1 MSKAQLKK
9 VMSQMDADQIA
20 GLVLE
25 LYDARPEAKEYLDFF
40 VKPDIDAKLDKAKS
54 ALKKEFLRSARGRN
68 RTRTTRLRRIIKDI
82 ASLNPGGEAVCELMT
97 YTVETACTVGSDQ
110 LIKDVTQRGI
120 SGLLHDAIVEA
131 DRSGMLNAF
140 LPRIEKAI
148 RDMHPSDSRTA
159 EFKSLMKQTLDNTL
173 QGL

>member
-54 ALKKEFLRSARGRN
+54 AIKKELSRTARGRN
-68 RTRTTRLRRIIKDI
+68 RTRTTRLRRTIKDI

-97 YTVETACTVGSDQ
+97 YTVETACAAGSGQ

-120 SGLLHDAIVEA
+120 SRLLHDTIVEA
-131 DRSGMLNAF
+131 DRTGMLNVF

-148 RDMHPSDSRTA
+148 SIMRSSCSQTD
-159 EFKSLMKQTLDNTL
+159 EFKSLMTQTLDNTL
-173 QGL
+173 QEI

>member
-9 VMSQMDADQIA
+9 VMAQMDADQIA
-20 GLVLE
+20 DLVLE
-25 LYDARPEAKEYLDFF
+25 LYDARPEAKAYLDFF

-54 ALKKEFLRSARGRN
+54 AIKKELSRTARGRN
-68 RTRTTRLRRIIKDI
+68 RARTTRLRRIIKDI
-82 ASLNPGGEAVCELMT
+82 ASFNPGGETVCELMT
-97 YTVETACTVGSDQ
+97 YTVETACAIGSSQ

-131 DRSGMLNAF
+131 DRTGMLNVF

-148 RDMHPSDSRTA
+148 GGMRSPCSRSY